1 MATRLSFENMEYKRI
16 NKPPHLRDHTPSW
29 GEAVP
34 YMLQAAEGK
43 QGCIFDQRHFVYD
56 TLDGVYPFPVT
67 TRIHASN
74 QIWLLKKYGDTIKF

>member
-1 MATRLSFENMEYKRI
+1 MEYKRI

-29 GEAVP
+29 GEAIP

-74 QIWLLKKYGDTIKF
+74 QIWLLQKYGDTIKF

>member
-1 MATRLSFENMEYKRI
+1 MEYKRI
-16 NKPPHLRDHTPSW
+16 IKPPHLRDHTPSW
-29 GEAVP
+29 GEAIP

-56 TLDGVYPFPVT
+56 TLDGVYPFPVP

-74 QIWLLKKYGDTIKF
+74 QIWLLKKYGQPIKF